1 MPAIGGPRKISIHV
15 FGDASKAAY
24 CTAVYLPHLIE
35 TVESKAEERQYT
47 LPIAEEEPS
56 LSINNLVPAENY
68 VSYGKLLRVT
78 ALVLRFISCLKEKK
92 RPDTQMLRVE
102 EIQEAEEWW
111 IKDTQ
116 VMVKGRNSYSQIKT
130 QLAVIEINGILHCQ
144 GRLQNTTLPVESK
157 FPTLLPQD
165 SRYTSLL
172 ISECHERTRHGG
184 VNTTLAEVRSKFW
197 VLKGRQAVKQQL
209 RQCMVCNKRNAK
221 PCAPPQSGQL
231 PAERVV
237 RGNPFSTTVVDFA
250 GPIYLKNEEK
260 AYVALFTCGIT
271 RAVHLELTEDMTAN
285 EFRGMF
291 RRFISRR
298 EAPATVISDNAKT
311 FLATAKHLKKI
322 CVERELQ
329 DFLLANRIDWHFNV
343 AKAPWQGGFFERLLG
358 ITKSALFKT
367 MRKAKLTFR
376 ELENMLIEVEGMI
389 NNRPLT
395 YQTSDL
401 EEEPFTP
408 NHMIHGHRLAMIGNV
423 KHDNDADFDD
433 KNVNKRMKFL
443 RAKLEHVW
451 YRWLKEY
458 LLGLR
463 EYHRTTKGG
472 EALPELGTLVLIIDT
487 TIERRFWKL
496 AKISS
501 YIKGRDDVVRAVR
514 LDAVS
519 QGRKIVMERPL
530 QGMCPLEIKVQA
542 KKVKP
547 RRVAAFAADE
557 LLKVH
562 AQSLNQ
568 E

>member
-1 MPAIGGPRKISIHV
+1 
-15 FGDASKAAY
+15 
-24 CTAVYLPHLIE
+24 
-35 TVESKAEERQYT
+35 
-47 LPIAEEEPS
+47 
-56 LSINNLVPAENY
+56 
-68 VSYGKLLRVT
+68 
-78 ALVLRFISCLKEKK
+78 
-92 RPDTQMLRVE
+92 MLRVE
-102 EIQEAEEWW
+102 EIQEAEELW

-157 FPTLLPQD
+157 FPILLPQD
-165 SRYTSLL
+165 SRFTSLL
-172 ISECHERTRHGG
+172 ISECHKRTRHGG

-237 RGNPFSTTVVDFA
+237 RDNPFSTTGVDFA

-298 EAPATVISDNAKT
+298 GAPATVISDNAKT

-322 CVERELQ
+322 CVEQELQ

-343 AKAPWQGGFFERLLG
+343 AKAPWQGGFFERLVG
-358 ITKSALFKT
+358 ITKTALFKT
-367 MRKAKLTFR
+367 MGKAKLTFR
-376 ELENMLIEVEGMI
+376 ELENILIEVEGMT

-401 EEEPFTP
+401 EEEPLTP
-408 NHMIHGHRLAMIGNV
+408 NHMIHGHRLAMIGDV

-451 YRWLKEY
+451 NRWSKEY

-472 EALPELGTLVLIIDT
+472 EVLPELGTLVLIIDT

-519 QGRKIVMERPL
+519 QGRKIVMEGKTTSRNMPL
-530 QGMCPLEIKVQA
+530 RDKSTSRRAIYSGKASSGKRSQA
-542 KKVKP
+542 KKSSS
-547 RRVAAFAADE
+547 FC
-557 LLKVH
+557 
-562 AQSLNQ
+562 S
-568 E
+568 